1 MYIYAIYVGST
12 YIYHLLVSVM
22 AYVVLAYAMAYI
34 DSVTP
39 SYLKFVTHSCLM
51 CDFFM
56 IVSS

>member
-1 MYIYAIYVGST
+1 
-12 YIYHLLVSVM
+12 M